1 MGDFIN
7 IFITLLLVSSLLTS
21 IAAVIAWRRSV
32 PGLMSLTL
40 LLLAMGLWSV
50 SYAFQ
55 WFPVPSTVQN
65 LLPKITY
72 IGIVAVPALFLVF
85 ALAFARYDRFLTKRL
100 FLGLLIEPALTL
112 ILVWTNK
119 FHHLVFTSMIYRV
132 SYGFNQPE
140 FVHGSWYYLN
150 LIYSYVVIAAGI
162 TALVSGYLRC
172 HPSVKKQYS
181 MILAAAMIPWTGNI
195 VSEFILTESS
205 FDISPLMFGLSALV
219 FAYAVLRDRFI
230 DIISTAHGHLIDS
243 MSDGVL
249 VLDTQNQIV
258 EFNPAM
264 QQLLNYNPVSL
275 VGQSA
280 SDVLEAWLGRAQSM
294 LNEDKSQTEFRV
306 PGSPSRYLDVRLTL
320 LHDKQ
325 QQVKGRLLVFRDIT
339 DRKQVEKKLR
349 NANERLLGQ
358 LIEIGTLQ
366 SELRAQAIRDPLTN
380 LFNRRYLDETLE
392 RELARAA
399 REHYPVCVIMMDLD
413 HFKVVNDTYGHEAGD
428 QVLKALARTLS
439 VGNRRGDFACRFGGE
454 EFVVVMPNIAVEV
467 AYQRAEELRTAL
479 NALQIQYGKF
489 SLSTTISIGIA
500 CYPSHGEGRES
511 VLRAA
516 DRAMYAAKNA
526 GRNHILTYDML
537 EAGRRAMIN

>member
-1 MGDFIN
+1 MGNFIN
-7 IFITLLLVSSLLTS
+7 IFITMLLLSSLLTF

-32 PGLMSLTL
+32 PGLTSLTL

-50 SYAFQ
+50 SYALQ
-55 WFPVPSTVQN
+55 WLPVPSAVQN

-72 IGIVAVPALFLVF
+72 IGVVTVPGLFLIF
-85 ALAFARYDRFLTKRL
+85 ALAFAQYDRFLTKRL
-100 FLGLLIEPALTL
+100 FLGLLIEPVLTL

-119 FHHLVFTSMIYRV
+119 FHHLVFSSMIYRV
-132 SYGFNQPE
+132 SHGFNQPE
-140 FVHGSWYYLN
+140 FIHGSWYYLN
-150 LIYSYVVIAAGI
+150 LIYSYLVIAIGI

-181 MILAAAMIPWTGNI
+181 MILAAAIVPWTGNVI
-195 VSEFILTESS
+195 GEFFMTENS
-205 FDISPLMFGLSALV
+205 FDITPLIFGLSALF

-230 DIISTAHGHLIDS
+230 DIISAAHGHLIDS

-280 SDVLEAWLGRAQSM
+280 SAVLEAWLGRPQSM
-294 LNEDKSQTEFRV
+294 LNEEKSQTEFRV

-320 LHDKQ
+320 LLDKHQ
-325 QQVKGRLLVFRDIT
+325 RVKGRLLVFRDIT
-339 DRKQVEKKLR
+339 ERKQVEKKLR
-349 NANERLLGQ
+349 NANERLQGQ

-439 VGNRRGDFACRFGGE
+439 AGNRRGDFACRFGGE

-479 NALQIQYGKF
+479 NSLQIQYGKF

-526 GRNHILTYDML
+526 GRNHILTYDTL
-537 EAGRRAMIN
+537 EAGRRTMIN